1 MVLVG
6 PSLGAAVAIDSSVNY
21 PEAVHVQNSFVV
33 YISLLLQTTE

>member
-21 PEAVHVQNSFVV
+21 PEALHAQDNFVV
-33 YISLLLQTTE
+33 YIYLVLQTTE